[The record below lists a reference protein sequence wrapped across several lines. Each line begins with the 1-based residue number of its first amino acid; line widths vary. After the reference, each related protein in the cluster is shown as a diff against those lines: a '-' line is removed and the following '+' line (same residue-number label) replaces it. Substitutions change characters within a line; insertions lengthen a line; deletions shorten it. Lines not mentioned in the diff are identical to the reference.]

1 MADDE
6 WQYGGEKQPQ
16 DDYPKRTTHMGAC
29 ASQLN
34 YLQS

>member
-16 DDYPKRTTHMGAC
+16 DDYPKRTTHTVLVQA
-29 ASQLN
+29 N
-34 YLQS
+34 